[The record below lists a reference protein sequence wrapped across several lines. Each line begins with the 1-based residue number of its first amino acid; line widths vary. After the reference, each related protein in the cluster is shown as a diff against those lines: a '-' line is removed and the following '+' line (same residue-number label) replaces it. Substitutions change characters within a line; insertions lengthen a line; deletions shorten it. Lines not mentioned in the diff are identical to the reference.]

1 MSSLK
6 DCKLSKSKREELKA
20 LNNAGKT
27 PRRVKVYLL
36 NGDDWIDNGT
46 GFCVGE
52 IDDDTKLPYFLVR
65 NETDNNNI
73 ILKSFL
79 EGSIQ
84 YQRQQETLIV
94 WTDSNGTDLAL
105 SFQETEGCADL
116 CDFIIRV
123 QQGNISPGISLYY
136 VIPNIN
142 EGDDITELITGPIR
156 YPPEIPNVENLDV
169 VLETINQGTNAQ
181 FTRTNISEFIIE
193 NDYFTKLINVFNEA
207 ENNENANVLYNVSD
221 IVKSLFLYNESS
233 IIEYI
238 LSSEEKI
245 LGLVGI
251 LEYDSEYPNYKASHR
266 NFLASQSYIKVIP
279 VENIEIF
286 KRDFYLNYLKDV
298 VLARFLDDST
308 FNLIA
313 SLIYSNHLEIF
324 NYIKDS
330 EILEHLFSIYD
341 NCNDEKNECN
351 SIDNDD
357 DNDDDNIKMKQ
368 RDGVKMLHQYV
379 LIAKSSRKHDFF
391 ASLVKHGLLKM
402 INFALN
408 DKQDQIRVLGTELI
422 VIIIEQDV
430 SLVNSIDHEETT
442 TTIDNSDPPI
452 LEELVH
458 NNKATPQEI
467 VEEEEEDIPSITP
480 KEGKLRL
487 SDDMTLIS
495 ILSKLLVEDKN
506 IGLKMQA
513 FEALKTLLDPNIAA
527 SSSGGSNGLS
537 PTTMGG
543 MGTPNGSGSNSN
555 SLFNSSNANANANVN
570 ANANTNTNTNSVNKS
585 IGINTNN
592 IEEFKFTSEEFQEI
606 NTSTYFRA
614 FYEQVAPKLF
624 EKLIILAN
632 HNLESKQLQIN
643 TKHEELLYQLL
654 CELISFCTLEHK
666 MISLS
671 SLSSSS
677 FSSSSLSS
685 RSFFIENHIPL
696 GIAKLLIID
705 DCKPILKLTSI
716 RCLKN
721 LILLNDEFYTR
732 YFINHDLWFYF
743 FKF

>member
-156 YPPEIPNVENLDV
+156 YPPEIPNVENLDI

-181 FTRTNISEFIIE
+181 FTRTNILEFIIE

-221 IVKSLFLYNESS
+221 IVKSLFLYNESL

-351 SIDNDD
+351 SIDDDDDDD

-379 LIAKSSRKHDFF
+379 LIAKSLRKHDF
-391 ASLVKHGLLKM
+391 
-402 INFALN
+402 
-408 DKQDQIRVLGTELI
+408 
-422 VIIIEQDV
+422 
-430 SLVNSIDHEETT
+430 
-442 TTIDNSDPPI
+442 
-452 LEELVH
+452 
-458 NNKATPQEI
+458 
-467 VEEEEEDIPSITP
+467 
-480 KEGKLRL
+480 
-487 SDDMTLIS
+487 
-495 ILSKLLVEDKN
+495 
-506 IGLKMQA
+506 
-513 FEALKTLLDPNIAA
+513 
-527 SSSGGSNGLS
+527 
-537 PTTMGG
+537 
-543 MGTPNGSGSNSN
+543 
-555 SLFNSSNANANANVN
+555 
-570 ANANTNTNTNSVNKS
+570 
-585 IGINTNN
+585 
-592 IEEFKFTSEEFQEI
+592 
-606 NTSTYFRA
+606 
-614 FYEQVAPKLF
+614 
-624 EKLIILAN
+624 
-632 HNLESKQLQIN
+632 
-643 TKHEELLYQLL
+643 
-654 CELISFCTLEHK
+654 CTV
-666 MISLS
+666 
-671 SLSSSS
+671 
-677 FSSSSLSS
+677 
-685 RSFFIENHIPL
+685 
-696 GIAKLLIID
+696 G
-705 DCKPILKLTSI
+705 
-716 RCLKN
+716 
-721 LILLNDEFYTR
+721 
-732 YFINHDLWFYF
+732 
-743 FKF
+743 